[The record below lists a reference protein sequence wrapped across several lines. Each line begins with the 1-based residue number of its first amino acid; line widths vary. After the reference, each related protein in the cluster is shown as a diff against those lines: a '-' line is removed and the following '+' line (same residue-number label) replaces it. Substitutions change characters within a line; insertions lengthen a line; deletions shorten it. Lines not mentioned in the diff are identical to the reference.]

1 MSSPNNT
8 PAEEAELTKLL
19 DCGIE
24 EMSYDELRSYISQLR
39 AANAS
44 AMTIKKAVSLKKEKK
59 PASSKL
65 INIDD
70 LLTDIEDED

>member
-1 MSSPNNT
+1 MSLPNNPT
-8 PAEEAELTKLL
+8 SEEAELTKLL
-19 DCGIE
+19 DRGIE
-24 EMSYDELRSYISQLR
+24 EMSYDDLRSFISQLR

-59 PASSKL
+59 SSASKL

-70 LLTDIEDED
+70 LLTSTEDED